1 MGDPFP
7 QAGDL
12 RQRVTWQKKTRAVR
26 PGSAGQ
32 PITSYAAQ
40 GSYWAEVLPLRGD
53 QVANGDQL
61 KPRRQLRVRMRS
73 GPGIEAEDR
82 LIFKGRALTVDSI
95 RTLEERDTWL
105 EIIAIESGAA
115 VAGSP

>member
-1 MGDPFP
+1 MGDGFP
-7 QAGDL
+7 NAGDL
-12 RQRVTWQKKTRAVR
+12 RQRVTWQQKSRALQ

-32 PITSYAAQ
+32 KITSYATQ
-40 GSYWAEVLPLRGD
+40 GTYWAEVLPLRGD

-61 KPRRQLRVRMRS
+61 KPRRQLRVRMRF
-73 GPGIEAEDR
+73 GPAIEAEDR
-82 LIFKGRALTVDSI
+82 LLFKGRSLAVDSI
-95 RTLEERDTWL
+95 RLLEERDTWL